1 VDGIDGGSSANL
13 PQFEGDVAIK
23 ALRHRLSLDP
33 EFLSAPPVRHRS
45 YMMPTIGRMLLVV
58 VVAAIVAG
66 GITLLSL
73 PDTRSAIFKR
83 DFGSAMA
90 PLLVALPG
98 APQSTPQ
105 ALPQAQPQLQLQL
118 QPSPRLVIEGRQ
130 TFANEALALGIS
142 LNGATGAEVA
152 LLTGLAS
159 GTRLSVGGPFGT
171 NGWRIPAR
179 ELATALAY
187 APKDFVGVMDTAVDL
202 RLPNDTLIDSQV
214 MRLEWVAKQPEIRAV
229 PQRPDREEARAVG
242 AFRPLDAVEVE
253 ALVKRGQDYMK
264 IGDITSA
271 RLALRRAVSAG
282 SAQAAFALG
291 ATFDPVVLGEL
302 GVLGFAPDAA
312 QARAW
317 YQRAAEL
324 GSTEASRRIERL
336 AKPAN

>member
-1 VDGIDGGSSANL
+1 VDGIDGSLSANL

-33 EFLSAPPVRHRS
+33 EFLSALPVRHRS
-45 YMMPTIGRMLLVV
+45 SMMPTVVRLSLVV
-58 VVAAIVAG
+58 FVAAVVAG

-73 PDTRSAIFKR
+73 PDTRLAMFKR

-98 APQSTPQ
+98 AAQSTPQ
-105 ALPQAQPQLQLQL
+105 VLPQPELQPQL
-118 QPSPRLVIEGRQ
+118 SPRLVIEGRQ

-142 LNGATGAEVA
+142 LNGATGTEVA

-159 GTRLSVGGPFGT
+159 GTRLSVGGPFGN
-171 NGWRIPAR
+171 NGWRVPAR
-179 ELATALAY
+179 DLATALAY
-187 APKDFVGVMDTAVDL
+187 APRDFIGVMDTAVDL
-202 RLPNDTLIDSQV
+202 RLPNDTLVDSQV
-214 MRLEWVAKQPEIRAV
+214 MRLEWVPKQPEIRAV

-242 AFRPLDAVEVE
+242 VFRPLDAVEVD
-253 ALVKRGQDYMK
+253 ALVKRGQEYMK

-324 GSTEASRRIERL
+324 GSAEAPRRIERL
-336 AKPAN
+336 AKSAN

>member
-1 VDGIDGGSSANL
+1 MMPTVG
-13 PQFEGDVAIK
+13 
-23 ALRHRLSLDP
+23 RLSL
-33 EFLSAPPVRHRS
+33 
-45 YMMPTIGRMLLVV
+45 VV
-58 VVAAIVAG
+58 LVAAVVAG

-73 PDTRSAIFKR
+73 PDTRLAMFKR

-98 APQSTPQ
+98 AAQSTPQ
-105 ALPQAQPQLQLQL
+105 VLPQPELQPQL
-118 QPSPRLVIEGRQ
+118 SPRLVIEGRQ

-142 LNGATGAEVA
+142 LNGATGTEVA

-159 GTRLSVGGPFGT
+159 GTRLSVGGPFGN
-171 NGWRIPAR
+171 NGWRVPAR
-179 ELATALAY
+179 DLATALAY
-187 APKDFVGVMDTAVDL
+187 APRDFIGVMDTAVDL
-202 RLPNDTLIDSQV
+202 RLPNDTLVDSQV
-214 MRLEWVAKQPEIRAV
+214 MRLEWVPKQPEIRAV

-242 AFRPLDAVEVE
+242 VFRPLDAVEVD
-253 ALVKRGQDYMK
+253 ALVKRGQEYMK

-324 GSTEASRRIERL
+324 GSAEAPRRIERL
-336 AKPAN
+336 AKSAN